1 MLHKIQLILSLFLML
16 SMGNILFSQVDVTAT
31 VDIQNRLTSM
41 NNGIISITINSK
53 GQVNSL
59 MYNGKDLIDA
69 NNQGRFYFSYN
80 DQNAYSE
87 LSPDKVR
94 IEKQTAD
101 YVEVVYSRTTGTLLL
116 EQAFIMQKGVSGIH
130 SYITVKGTSTP
141 ISLRE
146 MRVVYR
152 VNRSLFDYGY
162 VSDVMQGELP
172 SVAEMVA
179 SNNNSI
185 MDATY
190 ELSDGSIYTK
200 YDWANYLV
208 EDNVH
213 GILSDN
219 EGVWAIA
226 PSNEF
231 MNGGP
236 MKQELT
242 VHATNKTP
250 LVLQMLQG
258 EHFGAASQSYSTGT
272 DKIYGPFFIYVNS
285 GNTHQEMID
294 DAKAQ
299 AGVQKSQWPY
309 QWLDNPLFPIDRTE
323 VSGMLNIP
331 HGLSANNIQV
341 VLAKPGS
348 SIYNQGTDYMFW
360 SKTDSN
366 GEFTIPHVRDGAY
379 TLYAYATEGEITE
392 ELAVD
397 NINVSGAS
405 VELGTIDWPVEKLEK
420 KFWQIGENDRLTKG
434 FKMSDT
440 PRAYGLYDLPPSN
453 LEYTIGS
460 STPENDWYY
469 AQTKVGTWTVNFNVD
484 AVYPENAVLTASI
497 AGAAAN
503 PKVDVYVNGVKQ
515 TTWSFGNDASVYR
528 SAVLSGRHEVR
539 TLTFPASSL
548 NVGSNTI
555 SFKMTS
561 VGSRGGLMY
570 DCIKLE
576 AGELLTL
583 SNQSVVASKPRI
595 ISQHPNPFK
604 SFTDFKIS
612 TNNTGK
618 ASLCIYGLN
627 GQLVDVVF
635 DGTIVQ
641 SNFTLSYDGTKLKP
655 GLYIYKFKT
664 DDELLVGKLVKK

>member
-1 MLHKIQLILSLFLML
+1 MTHKIQLILSLFLIL
-16 SMGNILFSQVDVTAT
+16 SMGNNLFSQADVTAT

-41 NNGIISITINSK
+41 NNGIVSITINSK

-59 MYNGKDLIDA
+59 LYNGKDLIDA

-208 EDNVH
+208 EDDVH

-285 GNTHQEMID
+285 GSTHQEMID
-294 DAKAQ
+294 DAKVQ

-309 QWLDNPLFPIDRTE
+309 QWLDNPLFPINRTE
-323 VSGMLNIP
+323 VSGTLNIP
-331 HGLSANNIQV
+331 HGLSSNNIQV
-341 VLAKPGS
+341 VLAKPGT

-392 ELAVD
+392 ELTVD

-539 TLTFPASSL
+539 TLTFPASYL

-561 VGSRGGLMY
+561 VGNRGGLMY
-570 DCIKLE
+570 DCVKLE

-583 SNQSVVASKPRI
+583 SSQSVVASKPKT
-595 ISQHPNPFK
+595 ISQYPNPFK
-604 SFTDFKIS
+604 SFTDFKI
-612 TNNTGK
+612 TANNTGK

-627 GQLVDVVF
+627 GQLVNVVF
-635 DGTIVQ
+635 DGHIVEN
-641 SNFTLSYDGTKLKP
+641 NFTLSYDGTKLKP

>member
-1 MLHKIQLILSLFLML
+1 
-16 SMGNILFSQVDVTAT
+16 MGNALFSQADVTAT
-31 VDIQNRLTSM
+31 VDTQNRLTSM
-41 NNGIISITINSK
+41 DNGIISITINSK
-53 GQVNSL
+53 VQVNSL
-59 MYNGKDLIDA
+59 LYNGKDLIDA

-130 SYITVKGTSTP
+130 SYVTVKGTSTP

-179 SNNNSI
+179 SNSNSI

-208 EDNVH
+208 EDDVH

-219 EGVWAIA
+219 EGIWAIA

-299 AGVQKSQWPY
+299 AGFQKYQWPY
-309 QWLDNPLFPIDRTE
+309 QWLDNPLFPTNRTE
-323 VSGMLNIP
+323 VTGTLNIP

-360 SKTDSN
+360 SQTNSD
-366 GEFTIPHVRDGAY
+366 GEFTIPNVREGVY
-379 TLYAYATEGEITE
+379 TLFAYATEGEITE
-392 ELAVD
+392 KLVVD
-397 NINVSGAS
+397 NINVLGAS
-405 VELGTIDWPVEKLEK
+405 VALGTIDWPVEKLEK

-453 LEYTIGS
+453 LDYTIGS

-539 TLTFPASSL
+539 TLTFYASYL
-548 NVGSNTI
+548 NLGSNTV

-561 VGSRGGLMY
+561 VGNRGGLMY
-570 DCIKLE
+570 DCIKSE
-576 AGELLTL
+576 SGKLLTL
-583 SNQSVVASKPRI
+583 SNQSVVTLKPKT
-595 ISQHPNPFK
+595 ISQYTNPFK
-604 SFTDFKIS
+604 NFTDFKIT

-627 GQLVDVVF
+627 GHLVDVVF
-635 DGTIVQ
+635 DGDMVKN
-641 SNFTLSYDGTKLKP
+641 NFILSYDGTKLKP
-655 GLYIYKFKT
+655 GLYI
-664 DDELLVGKLVKK
+664 

>member
-1 MLHKIQLILSLFLML
+1 MTHKIQLILSLFLIL
-16 SMGNILFSQVDVTAT
+16 SMGNNLFSQADVTAT

-41 NNGIISITINSK
+41 NNGIVSITINSK

-59 MYNGKDLIDA
+59 LYNGKDLIDA

-208 EDNVH
+208 EDDVH

-285 GNTHQEMID
+285 GSTHQEMID
-294 DAKAQ
+294 DAKVQ

-309 QWLDNPLFPIDRTE
+309 QWLDNPLFPINRTE
-323 VSGMLNIP
+323 VSGTLNIP
-331 HGLSANNIQV
+331 HGLSSNNIQV
-341 VLAKPGS
+341 VLAKPGT

-392 ELAVD
+392 ELTVD

-539 TLTFPASSL
+539 TLTFPASYL

-561 VGSRGGLMY
+561 VGNRGGLMY
-570 DCIKLE
+570 DCVKLE

-583 SNQSVVASKPRI
+583 SSQSVVASKPKT
-595 ISQHPNPFK
+595 ISQYPNPFK
-604 SFTDFKIS
+604 SFTDFKI
-612 TNNTGK
+612 TANNTGK

-635 DGTIVQ
+635 DGHIVEN
-641 SNFTLSYDGTKLKP
+641 NFTLSYDGTKLKP